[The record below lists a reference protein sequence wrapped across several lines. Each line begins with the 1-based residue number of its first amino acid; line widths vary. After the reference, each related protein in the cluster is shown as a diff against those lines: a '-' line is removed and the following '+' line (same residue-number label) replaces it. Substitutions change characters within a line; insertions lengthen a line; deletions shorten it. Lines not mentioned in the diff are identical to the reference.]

1 MPCTCKSLDLPDG
14 RYCPT
19 CTAAEKCHRC
29 GGKGLFTFRR
39 THLGVPGLCF
49 RCDGTGVEPD
59 TDAYVK
65 AAAEYYH
72 GAQA

>member
-1 MPCTCKSLDLPDG
+1 M
-14 RYCPT
+14 
-19 CTAAEKCHRC
+19 EKAMADERCHRC
-29 GGKGLFTFRR
+29 GGKGLFTTIRR

-59 TDAYVK
+59 TLPDAYVK
-65 AAAEYYH
+65 AAASYYQ